1 MVLNEQG
8 PYHDSTQ
15 VEDAIS
21 GYYVIAFLSAIIVFT
36 CELPFMHHVMLV
48 HVHFLVPWKDFMYVC
63 RFICTLQSES
73 VVFLQ
78 LQSYLGAMLK
88 GVVLSKRLAS
98 PECVRLFLTL
108 PSFILQPL
116 HPSLYA
122 IFASALTTLPAEWKT
137 LLGQHR
143 T

>member
-1 MVLNEQG
+1 MLHTKTSGVDVDEALRCMSLLRQRLDQSG
-8 PYHDSTQ
+8 PSK
-15 VEDAIS
+15 INL
-21 GYYVIAFLSAIIVFT
+21 LSA
-36 CELPFMHHVMLV
+36 
-48 HVHFLVPWKDFMYVC
+48 
-63 RFICTLQSES
+63 
-73 VVFLQ
+73 

-88 GVVLSKRLAS
+88 GVVLSKKLAS

-122 IFASALTTLPAEWKT
+122 MFASALTTLPAEWRT